1 MDLVGYHGASWDI
14 HGIFM
19 GYSWE
24 IHGKFMGYSWDIHG
38 DFFGLQSKVAHRWQ
52 LHNPKQSS
60 TMMMGVPSKSPGNP
74 P

>member
-38 DFFGLQSKVAHRWQ
+38 DFFWFAKQGGPQVA
-52 LHNPKQSS
+52 
-60 TMMMGVPSKSPGNP
+60 VA
-74 P
+74 

>member
-1 MDLVGYHGASWDI
+1 MDLVGYHGASLDI

-19 GYSWE
+19 G
-24 IHGKFMGYSWDIHG
+24 HSWDIHG

-60 TMMMGVPSKSPGNP
+60 TMMMGVPSKMLGNP